1 MEDFFRHVPVDEVID
16 IEAAARVIYELREN
30 RADILNGHGVHDEGE
45 LLERI
50 AQGSLPEHPAYDS
63 YLSARIVAETRE
75 LLRRQ
80 LERHLSQVNGSRTE
94 AAPIEEIDFSP
105 AGIKRRL
112 ETAFSDRIEGEVLA
126 ARDAVLFKLDNGVI
140 VELKVLSP
148 TEYAF
153 GWLWGE
159 ATLRID
165 TAPGADRAASH
176 FHDLEGNIRPD
187 PVTVP
192 GHPPLENIDR
202 LVKALLADPLLE

>member
-1 MEDFFRHVPVDEVID
+1 MEDFFRNVPVDEVID
-16 IEAAARVIYELREN
+16 IEAAARVIYDLREN
-30 RADILNGHGVHDEGE
+30 RAAILNGHGVHDETE

-50 AQGSLPEHPAYDS
+50 ADGSLPEHPAYDS
-63 YLSARIVAETRE
+63 YLSAGIVAETRE
-75 LLRRQ
+75 FLRRQ
-80 LERHLSQVNGSRTE
+80 LERHLAQVNGTR
-94 AAPIEEIDFSP
+94 AQAIPMEEWDFSP
-105 AGIKRRL
+105 LAIKRRL
-112 ETAFSDRIEGEVLA
+112 EEVFSDRIEGEVLA

-176 FHDLEGNIRPD
+176 FHDLEGDVRPD

-192 GHPPLENIDR
+192 GRDPWENIDR
-202 LVKALLADPLLE
+202 LVKALLADPLLA